1 MSGKRSDRWNT
12 ARSGGSARG
21 GRHGAEQRRP
31 GGPLHGAAP
40 RGPRPWAARRH
51 PRRRARRGPLSPS
64 PLSVGF
70 CSAQPE
76 TPFAQRKRRRR
87 AAVMRH
93 LPQFGQASSP
103 TAGSA
108 RVESAG
114 RTGRTAPTMLATI
127 SVPARG
133 SGRAS
138 PSQLDGAAQGLRRC
152 GRSGVPGRFSSRMPV
167 RRRARARSPL
177 AAAPPAGDPRLITV
191 MDTAEPTHASRAT
204 V

>member
-1 MSGKRSDRWNT
+1 MR
-12 ARSGGSARG
+12 RG
-21 GRHGAEQRRP
+21 AN
-31 GGPLHGAAP
+31 
-40 RGPRPWAARRH
+40 
-51 PRRRARRGPLSPS
+51 PRRRARRGPLFPY

-76 TPFAQRKRRRR
+76 TPFTQRKRRRR

-114 RTGRTAPTMLATI
+114 RTGRSMPTMLATI
-127 SVPARG
+127 SVPAHG

-138 PSQLDGAAQGLRRC
+138 PSQLDGAAQGRADVGAAGC
-152 GRSGVPGRFSSRMPV
+152 PV
-167 RRRARARSPL
+167 AFFPHAGPPPRARSLL
-177 AAAPPAGDPRLITV
+177 AAASPAGDPRLITV
-191 MDTAEPTHASRAT
+191 MDTAEPTHAPSHFLSSWSCASRC
-204 V
+204 